1 MSIRLPQK
9 IVSVGTLDDTE
20 LAIAFMRY
28 LWKYSRDYRRMLPG
42 ESVEDYLDYLF
53 VKMEELTP
61 KFRYYFGTP
70 SDDRPDVFG
79 YFKLPDTRRQ

>member
-1 MSIRLPQK
+1 MSVRLTQK
-9 IVSVGTLDDTE
+9 IASKGTLDDTE

-28 LWKYSRDYRRMLPG
+28 LWKFSRNYRRMQDG

-53 VKMEELTP
+53 VKMDELAP
-61 KFRYYFGTP
+61 AKYYFGTP
-70 SDDRPDVFG
+70 NDHQTDVFG